1 MKRSIFTLLVVSS
14 MMISGAFAQGTDSGT
29 ATVVTEVLANLSI
42 SAATT
47 VNFGNVASTSD
58 PVIDPTG
65 ASHSDVASPVI
76 GTFTV
81 AGAAGASV
89 DVSFDA
95 TATLS
100 DGAATPN
107 TITFTP
113 DLAAHATTQA
123 GAPSL
128 ATGADIT
135 LNGSGAYLFW
145 VGGELGTPG
154 TGISSQTA
162 GSYSTANTGGSAW
175 NVTVTYN

>member
-1 MKRSIFTLLVVSS
+1 
-14 MMISGAFAQGTDSGT
+14 MITGAFAQGTDSGV
-29 ATVVTEVLANLSI
+29 ATVTTEVLANLSI
-42 SAATT
+42 TATT
-47 VNFGNVASTSD
+47 TVDFGNVASTSN
-58 PVIDPTG
+58 PVISPNGGT
-65 ASHSDVASPVI
+65 HQDVATPTV
-76 GTFTV
+76 GTFTI
-81 AGAAGASV
+81 AGAANASV

-113 DLAAHATTQA
+113 DLAAHATTQS

-128 ATGADIT
+128 TTGDDIT

-162 GSYSTANTGGSAW
+162 GTYSTASTGGSAW